1 MVARVRP
8 ELLDTIEP
16 MIISETAD
24 DVIVAVEISRAML
37 VGYGRLYECIVIDVQ
52 ESPR

>member
-8 ELLDTIEP
+8 ELLDVVEP
-16 MIISETAD
+16 MIISETAT

-37 VGYGRLYECIVIDVQ
+37 LGYGRLYECLVIDVT
-52 ESPR
+52 EIER